1 MQEGIRVSIDGPV
14 ARITLHRPP
23 LNVLTT
29 EMLRDPAEAFD
40 TAADAAEVRV
50 VRLDAEGKVFCAG
63 VDVADHAGEALAPM
77 MDALVAFVD
86 AVERV
91 PVPTVAVAHGAALGG
106 GCELALATDLCLASE
121 AASFGQPEIR
131 LGVFAPPASV
141 LLPRLVGERRALA
154 LLLTGEAIPA
164 AEAERMGLVNRV
176 FPAEGFDDA
185 VDEWFERML
194 SLSGAALRHAKR
206 AVIVGRG
213 KPVGDAH
220 RELVRMYLD
229 ELMKTEDADEGI
241 RSFLEKRPPE
251 WKHR

>member
-29 EMLRDPAEAFD
+29 AMLRDLAEAFD
-40 TAADAAEVRV
+40 TAAADAEVRI

-63 VDVADHAGEALAPM
+63 VDVADHAGDALAPM

-91 PVPTVAVAHGAALGG
+91 PMPTVSVVHGAALGG
-106 GCELALATDLCLASE
+106 GCEVMLATDLCLASE
-121 AASFGQPEIR
+121 SASFGLPEIR

-141 LLPRLVGERRALA
+141 LLPRIVGERRALA
-154 LLLTGEAIPA
+154 MLLTGAAVRA
-164 AEAERMGLVNRV
+164 AEAERMGLVNQV
-176 FPAEGFDDA
+176 FPSEGFDDA

-206 AVIVGRG
+206 AVLVARG
-213 KPVGDAH
+213 KPVGEAH
-220 RELVRMYLD
+220 RDLVRSYVN
-229 ELMKTEDADEGI
+229 ELMKTEDAEEGI